1 MLVAPALGYM
11 AFESLKPSESEKSQ
25 EREGLLY
32 FSRNRGQGGNA
43 TGKLD
48 SDGFWVLKGS
58 FIYPKVADYA
68 PQRIKKLREQHAIS
82 IDADGILQEDVLFG
96 SPSYAATFVCG
107 KNSNGLA
114 EWKDK
119 NGIPLKDL
127 DATQQASSDSASKKN
142 SETASTPMQAPDGEV
157 FYLAGKKVAA
167 AGRISGNGFTVCKG
181 SGFCPSE
188 TKSCHKYIKA
198 MRMRLIAE
206 GKVKDGVFM
215 DDVYFNSTSTAAACI
230 IGGSVNG
237 NIMWI
242 SPDGKTIKELKQ
254 QEEN

>member
-1 MLVAPALGYM
+1 MPKQIRDLLEEFIINAMLVAPALGYM

-127 DATQQASSDSASKKN
+127 DATQQASSDSASKKIVKRLQRQCRHL
-142 SETASTPMQAPDGEV
+142 TVRYFILQ
-157 FYLAGKKVAA
+157 GKKSPPQ
-167 AGRISGNGFTVCKG
+167 AGYQVMDLLSAKAQDFVRQKQSPAIS
-181 SGFCPSE
+181 
-188 TKSCHKYIKA
+188 
-198 MRMRLIAE
+198 
-206 GKVKDGVFM
+206 
-215 DDVYFNSTSTAAACI
+215 
-230 IGGSVNG
+230 
-237 NIMWI
+237 I
-242 SPDGKTIKELKQ
+242 SKPCGCGL
-254 QEEN
+254 